1 MCGHH
6 NFKISRFY
14 FVAAVESVE
23 ASTSPSVFIVHKTN
37 IFKYLQDYY
46 NSQLNIT

>member
-23 ASTSPSVFIVHKTN
+23 VSTSPSVLDIYRIIIIVN
-37 IFKYLQDYY
+37 
-46 NSQLNIT
+46 